1 MITAVDTSVLI
12 DVLAP
17 DPEYGR
23 ASLAALRRC
32 LREGRLLACEIV
44 WAELSGFYDS
54 FERLQEAM
62 SGMSVEYSPLLAEAA
77 VTAGLAW
84 SEYRARG
91 GPRVRVLPD
100 FLIGGHALQQA
111 DRLLTRDA
119 RFHRIYL
126 PRLKILD
133 PTGGF

>member
-17 DPEYGR
+17 DPEHGR
-23 ASLAALRRC
+23 SSLAALRRC
-32 LREGRLLACEIV
+32 QGEGRLVACEVV
-44 WAELSGFYDS
+44 WAELAGFYES
-54 FERLQEAM
+54 FERLRDAM
-62 SGMSVEYSPLLAEAA
+62 SGMFVEFGPLSAEAA
-77 VTAGLAW
+77 GLAGLAW

-126 PRLKILD
+126 PRLPILD